1 MGKRGSASVHPAGA
15 SPDTKTRGPDTAVA
29 KRGGWTDESPKAKRK
44 SAPGRANSS
53 AGRANR
59 MNPKGL
65 RKASVSLGEQQVE
78 GWLCFSGEQIAEM
91 DIKRRKL
98 LAEGSPLTTGW
109 DVFMA
114 LLLVGVAVFTPFQIS
129 FLEDL
134 EEPAKSIVRV
144 IDTWVD
150 SMFLIDMILRFVM
163 PFTDDQGVVEWK
175 GRSLCK
181 SHSCPLLPRECP
193 RCVLFLPSAALRVFG
208 GSVRLL

>member
-1 MGKRGSASVHPAGA
+1 MGNGKRGSASVAPESKQGEWSDQ
-15 SPDTKTRGPDTAVA
+15 SPDGNRTRDRTSS
-29 KRGGWTDESPKAKRK
+29 SPKGPSKK
-44 SAPGRANSS
+44 P
-53 AGRANR
+53 
-59 MNPKGL
+59 
-65 RKASVSLGEQQVE
+65 VE